1 MAKSLW
7 DEFKD
12 LFKTK
17 EQREQERRDSLA
29 DAMDREKDVVK
40 QLEELDR
47 QYRESL
53 PVEEEEQPNLEEL
66 FPSDSGLREHE
77 YVPETDEQIE
87 ERAKAELEDKKAADK
102 KKLENKYAAQA
113 DEVELKKGDA
123 SKALDKAYDNLDE
136 KYAEQGE
143 NAKNAA
149 LKQGVARG
157 SILSS
162 VLKELSEGKQAEAQS
177 AEKAYREKIES
188 LDAKLSTLESELNSA
203 LEQLDMKYAVELSDN
218 IRELKQERDKETQKW
233 EKYNQEIR
241 KKQAEYEYERQQDI
255 NEFLA
260 EREQQKAEEKR
271 REEQNEAIYGYTGEK
286 QKNYAARYDIAYDFY
301 MSLDPAIALE
311 AFEASPNMQYYLG
324 AYYNKLKKELKSYAG
339 SKYYL

>member
-17 EQREQERRDSLA
+17 DQREQERRDSLA
-29 DAMDREKDVVK
+29 DAMEKEKDVVK
-40 QLEELDR
+40 QLEELDQ
-47 QYRESL
+47 QYRDSL
-53 PVEEEEQPNLEEL
+53 PEEQEEDVDLEKL

-87 ERAKAELEDKKAADK
+87 SRAKETVEKEKEADK
-102 KKLENKYAAQA
+102 KKLENKYEAQA
-113 DEVELKKGDA
+113 DEVELKKSDA
-123 SKALDKAYDNLDE
+123 ANALDAAYDSLDE
-136 KYAEQGE
+136 KYAERGE
-143 NAKNAA
+143 DAKNDA
-149 LKQGVARG
+149 LKQGIARG

-162 VLKELSEGKQAEAQS
+162 VLGELSENKQAEAQS
-177 AEKAYREKIES
+177 AEKSYKEKIEG
-188 LDAKLSTLESELNSA
+188 LDAKLSSLESELNSA
-203 LEQLDMKYAVELSDN
+203 LEQLDMKYAIELSND
-218 IRELKQERDKETQKW
+218 IKELKQQRDKEAQKW
-233 EKYNQEIR
+233 EKYNQDIR
-241 KKQAEYEYERQQDI
+241 RRQAEYEYERQQDI
-255 NEFLA
+255 NEYLA
-260 EREQQKAEEKR
+260 EREKQKEEAKR

-324 AYYNKLKKELKSYAG
+324 AYYSKLKKELKAYSG
-339 SKYYL
+339 DKYYL